1 MNKRQ
6 AIPYITL
13 LIVFL
18 IWLYLKPQE
27 NLPSLPE
34 HHPSYIAY
42 NLDNIHFDETGEIAH
57 KIFAS
62 KTTNFSDKETTIFED
77 PKVIIYIKNEQ
88 DNSITTWQV
97 TSKNGFLS
105 GNNKLVLSDDVWVK
119 NLSLDQLIQTMH
131 TEKLTI
137 LLAEKE
143 ISSDLFVQ
151 WEGPQMKQQGIGMW
165 ASLISEELIIK
176 KQIKA
181 VYLNETK

>member
-18 IWLYLKPQE
+18 IWLYLRPQE

-42 NLDNIHFDETGEIAH
+42 NLNNVHFDETGAIAH
-57 KIFAS
+57 EISAS
-62 KTTNFSDKETTIFED
+62 KSTRFTEQETTIFEN
-77 PKVIIYIKNEQ
+77 PKVLLYIKNEQ
-88 DNSITTWQV
+88 DNSITTWQL
-97 TSKNGFLS
+97 TSEKGILS
-105 GNNKLVLSDDVWVK
+105 DENKLVLSDNVWVK
-119 NLSLDQLIQTMH
+119 NLSLDQLIETMH

-143 ISSDLFVQ
+143 ISSDLLVQ

-165 ASLISEELIIK
+165 ASLISEELIVK
-176 KQIKA
+176 KQIKS